1 METIAEENN
10 YLMCQGG
17 IQSVCGR
24 LNILLCPY
32 NMYFFTPCVSM
43 SIWTERQNGV
53 TVNRKLANVRNV

>member
-43 SIWTERQNGV
+43 SI
-53 TVNRKLANVRNV
+53 